1 MILVNFNTS
10 TTMKSMFRLC
20 ALGLLTVLAGA
31 CNDTIEEAT
40 TPVQEWD
47 GHTIRME
54 VSQQS
59 ASRAVV
65 KGQNEEGDWLF
76 AFEGDDDMVLLE
88 VASVSSRGYNHVRM
102 HQPTQSN
109 VTAQEAAF
117 TYSISDPYK
126 VGAAYPGTSTYTTEA
141 VYYTGILPASGFAGF
156 YANYP
161 VGAVD
166 PTVTNAS
173 EGFMRVNVPRVQK
186 PTATSPD
193 PAAILLRAY
202 DSELPADGVMKTRF
216 KHMLAY
222 MKITV
227 KGLPVDFKFNQ
238 LNISGIALCNS
249 HELTNK
255 SYQCKYKLSGF
266 ESNAAAGKTLVIDT
280 SDLTPDENGCY
291 TVWAACM
298 PYSGVTYPTVQFDQV
313 IFSPYETTNAPLAS
327 KSVPISKSGG
337 DVEGTRTI
345 ALNAGVVSSFTLNY
359 GYGNDLSQPVVK
371 AETESIDAERSTVTF
386 SWDVNE
392 QADHYVYKVNDGAE
406 QTTTAQKVTL
416 TVAPGTKQSIA
427 VKAVP
432 AADSGFAASGWGTA
446 SITSAY
452 YRVKLQQPEVKT
464 ATTSY
469 STQLSWD
476 AVANAVGY
484 SYKIGETGAVVN
496 VGNVLTYTIEGLQAD
511 TDYTIFVRALAEA
524 NSTAWTDSA
533 WTEVSVRTGSKS
545 ALVMGA
551 VTVSEVTDRSAVVSW
566 GAVTGATGYRYRLNG
581 DDATIATLASGGKIT
596 GLKAE
601 TAYTVQVQAI
611 AATASDWSDSAWSE
625 AVSFTTTAAVGPLYS
640 WGSDEFAAWSSAIG
654 STSLMADSEYAG
666 LGYYK
671 GSDGKGYNFVT
682 DANGMY
688 INSIGN
694 GDNGKNYF
702 YFTATGSGRLT
713 ITGHNGKTSA
723 KTIRVMLKPQGS
735 SDKGSTVSE
744 PSIAASADF
753 SVSVDITAAE
763 GDQIQFAPRDSNISF
778 YTISWEP
785 AQ

>member
-1 MILVNFNTS
+1 MLFS
-10 TTMKSMFRLC
+10 TACSEQIEDT
-20 ALGLLTVLAGA
+20 AVLPNA
-31 CNDTIEEAT
+31 
-40 TPVQEWD
+40 WD

-54 VSQQS
+54 LAQEGE
-59 ASRAVV
+59 SRAVV
-65 KGQNEEGDWLF
+65 SGQNSDGDWIF
-76 AFEGDDDMVLLE
+76 TFEGHESMTLLE
-88 VASVSSRGYNHVRM
+88 VASVTSRGYNYVRM
-102 HQPTQSN
+102 HQPTQSE
-109 VTAQEAAF
+109 VKPYEAAF
-117 TYSISDPYK
+117 TYSVDNPYK
-126 VGAAYPGTSTYTTEA
+126 VGAPYPGTSTYTTEA

-166 PTVTNAS
+166 PTVTEAS

-266 ESNAAAGKTLVIDT
+266 EANAAAGKTLVIDT
-280 SDLTPDENGCY
+280 SELTPDENGCY

-313 IFSPYETTNAPLAS
+313 VFSPYESTNAPLAS
-327 KSVPISKSGG
+327 KTVPISKEGG
-337 DVEGTRTI
+337 DVDGTRTI

-392 QADHYVYKVNDGAE
+392 LADHYLYKINDGEE
-406 QTTTAQKVTL
+406 QTTNENKVTL
-416 TVAPGTKQSIA
+416 TVAPGTKQLIA

-432 AADSGFAASGWGTA
+432 ADDSGYVASGWGTT

-452 YRVKLQQPEVKT
+452 YRVKLQQPKVSAT
-464 ATTSY
+464 ATSY
-469 STQLSWD
+469 SAQLSWS
-476 AVANAVGY
+476 AVANAAGY

-496 VGNVLTYTIEGLQAD
+496 VGNVTNCTIEGLQAD
-511 TDYTIFVRALAEA
+511 TDYTIYVRALAET
-524 NSTAWTDSA
+524 NSTAYTDSA
-533 WTEVSVRTGSKS
+533 WTEVSVHTGSKS
-545 ALVMGA
+545 ALEMGA
-551 VTVSEVTDRSAVVSW
+551 LTVSDVTDRSAVVSW
-566 GAVTGATGYRYRLNG
+566 SAVTGAVSYNYRLNG
-581 DDATIATLASGGKIT
+581 DDSTIATLANGGKIT

-601 TAYTVQVQAI
+601 TTYTVQVKAI
-611 AATASDWSDSAWSE
+611 AATASDWSDSDWSE
-625 AVSFTTTAAVGPLYS
+625 AASFTTTAAVGPLYS
-640 WGSDEFAAWSSAIG
+640 WGSDEFAAWSKAIG
-654 STSLMADSEYAG
+654 ATSLMADSDYAG

-671 GSDGKGYNFVT
+671 GDGKGYNFET
-682 DANGMY
+682 DANGTY
-688 INSIGN
+688 VNSIGN

-702 YFTATGSGRLT
+702 YFTATGNGRLT

-723 KTIRVMLKPQGS
+723 KTIRVMLKMQGS
-735 SDKGSTVSE
+735 SDKGATVSE

-753 SVSVDITAAE
+753 TVSVDITAAE
-763 GDQIQFAPRDSNISF
+763 GDQIKFAPRDSNISF